1 MSGQDDWD
9 ADWAGL
15 ARSEPADGPAPAAAR
30 PAPPA
35 GGPRPPS
42 QQPPPGLSSAALLHP
57 RKAAPGSGW
66 RRLVH
71 RVSRGAV
78 NPGPSVAERAEQT
91 LTARIRVPVARTQH
105 VAVISLKGGVGKTT
119 TTLCL
124 GATLAELRPDQIVA
138 IDANPDRGT
147 LAGRVPLRSDRTVRD
162 LLRAL
167 PEVTSY
173 ADVRA
178 HTAQHPSRLEVLA
191 SDQDPAASQ
200 AFGEQDYRTVTALL
214 ETYYQVILTDSGTG
228 LLHSAM
234 SGVLA
239 QADQIVL
246 VTGAS
251 VDGGRSADATLDWL
265 AAHGRQDLVSGAV
278 AAVTSVLPGRTILDD
293 GALAAHFAA
302 RCRAVVA
309 VPHDPHLEEGGAVD
323 IARLRPS
330 TLAAFRELAAL
341 VADGFT
347 DRPSRSNQQ
356 QPVQDQASSSAGSDS
371 IAPTSA
377 RTSEPS

>member
-9 ADWAGL
+9 ADWAAP
-15 ARSEPADGPAPAAAR
+15 ARSDPADGPAPAAAR
-30 PAPPA
+30 PAPPV

-42 QQPPPGLSSAALLHP
+42 PPPPTPAGLSSAALLHP
-57 RKAAPGSGW
+57 RRAAPGSGW
-66 RRLVH
+66 RRLVY
-71 RVSRGAV
+71 RASGGAV
-78 NPGPSVAERAEQT
+78 NPGLSETERAEQV
-91 LTARIRVPVARTQH
+91 LTARIRVPVTRTQH

-124 GATLAELRPDQIVA
+124 GATLAALRPDQVVA

-147 LAGRVPLRSDRTVRD
+147 LAGRVPRSSDRTVRD

-234 SGVLA
+234 AGVLA

-265 AAHGRQDLVSGAV
+265 AAHNRQDLVSGAV
-278 AAVTSVLPGRTILDD
+278 AAVTSVLPGRSDLDD
-293 GALAAHFAA
+293 EALTAHFAA
-302 RCRAVVA
+302 RCRAVVP
-309 VPHDPHLEEGGAVD
+309 VPHDRHLEEGGAVD
-323 IARLRPS
+323 MARLRPA
-330 TLAAFRELAAL
+330 TLIAFRQLAAL

-347 DRPSRSNQQ
+347 DRPSRS
-356 QPVQDQASSSAGSDS
+356 D
-371 IAPTSA
+371 
-377 RTSEPS
+377 